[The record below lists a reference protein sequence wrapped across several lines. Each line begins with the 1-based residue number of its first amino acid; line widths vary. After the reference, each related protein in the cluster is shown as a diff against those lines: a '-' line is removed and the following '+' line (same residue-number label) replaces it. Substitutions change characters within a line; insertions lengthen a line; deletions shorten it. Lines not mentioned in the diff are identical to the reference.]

1 MLGHTAL
8 VVCSWAS
15 GCIQK
20 LPVSTCKP
28 TWILSGQNGR
38 SLLGSKAGILQC
50 FPMEESNKLAIP
62 SYMCLGSG
70 QRSRWNI
77 SIPRMPLLLQKGVKM
92 ATASK
97 ENGIGHPQGCL
108 QSSVPGMG
116 SAHSAACECSGIASY
131 RADNSHVFAKQ
142 PDGQAGH
149 LAARAHWLLSCSR
162 RWIYF

>member
-1 MLGHTAL
+1 
-8 VVCSWAS
+8 
-15 GCIQK
+15 
-20 LPVSTCKP
+20 
-28 TWILSGQNGR
+28 
-38 SLLGSKAGILQC
+38 
-50 FPMEESNKLAIP
+50 MEESNKLAIP

-116 SAHSAACECSGIASY
+116 SAHSAVSAVGLPATELTIPMSLPSSQMGKLGI
-131 RADNSHVFAKQ
+131 
-142 PDGQAGH
+142 
-149 LAARAHWLLSCSR
+149 LLPELTGS
-162 RWIYF
+162 